1 MEEILLMVA
10 EPETETITYN
20 QGKAKHAKSPA
31 IFPKEHIM
39 CDIADT
45 DKICVTCEHELHQI
59 IEYTIKKLDLISTQI
74 KVIGNFHLKYTYKTY
89 KKNGTSN
96 TFKQVFVADSVI
108 LKDHATP
115 SLHSQI
121 IANKLNTSLGCRF
134 IVKK

>member
-89 KKNGTSN
+89 KKMVRQT
-96 TFKQVFVADSVI
+96 
-108 LKDHATP
+108 L
-115 SLHSQI
+115 L
-121 IANKLNTSLGCRF
+121 NKCL
-134 IVKK
+134 